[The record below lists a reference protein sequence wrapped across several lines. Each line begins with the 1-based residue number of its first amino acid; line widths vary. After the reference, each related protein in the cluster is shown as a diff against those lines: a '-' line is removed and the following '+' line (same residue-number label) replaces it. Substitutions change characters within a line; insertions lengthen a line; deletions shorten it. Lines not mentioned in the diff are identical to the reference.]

1 MTIPDIIALM
11 EARIAYLSQ
20 QRATASSLGDMPG
33 VLRIDADLAETEL
46 TLATLRAALNIV

>member
-46 TLATLRAALNIV
+46 TLATLRAAVNIG